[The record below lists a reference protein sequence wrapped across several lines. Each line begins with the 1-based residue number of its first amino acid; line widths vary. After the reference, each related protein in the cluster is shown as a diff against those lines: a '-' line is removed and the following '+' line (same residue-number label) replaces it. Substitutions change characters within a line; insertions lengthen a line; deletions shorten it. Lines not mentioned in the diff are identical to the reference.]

1 MTELPFQGRSCN
13 LCGYLLRTHSDDPQL
28 LPPLMRIAQEYHL
41 ANEHPEIWAR
51 IKGELQRARRAQ
63 ANAPRV
69 EVEQSKRLD
78 HHDPRAVIRC
88 GACDW
93 AQSLPSEEPYISERL
108 NDTLLAHF
116 AVVHPDLWIQHYTS
130 GILSAKPRNIDGRP

>member
-51 IKGELQRARRAQ
+51 IKGELQRARRA
-63 ANAPRV
+63 
-69 EVEQSKRLD
+69 
-78 HHDPRAVIRC
+78 PRAVVERPQRLDQQHPRVMLGC

-93 AQSLPSEEPYISERL
+93 AQSLPSEEPYVQERL
-108 NDTLLAHF
+108 NDTLLGHF
-116 AVVHPDLWIQHYTS
+116 AVAHPDLWIQHYSS
-130 GILSAKPRNIDGRP
+130 GLLPSKLRNIDGRP